1 VAKQKF
7 ALGRGLDALIT
18 GAKDVMAPQQS
29 LSTDEHS
36 ILEAALDSMIPNPR
50 QPRRAFREDDPKLLE
65 LSASIKE
72 YGLLQ
77 PLIVTRLDTP
87 PSGRVPGTT
96 PKAVGA
102 GAERRGGSGA
112 DRRGGSGV
120 DEERGSLPPP
130 VPPPVVGELASARSW
145 FAEDDQLNEA
155 LTGTGAIDQAPTIN
169 RGATVT
175 GTEYLPNTVQF
186 QIIAGERRWRA
197 ARMAG
202 LTKVPVIIKE
212 ATPQEMLQLA
222 LIENIQRADLN
233 PLEEALA
240 YQTLIQEFG
249 LTQEMI
255 AKQVGKDRSTIT
267 NSIRLLQLAPKVREA
282 LMNQPEHFSEGH
294 ARALIGISREEDQI
308 AAMGKIITERL
319 NVRQAEELAAR
330 IKATERATTTIE
342 HATPIPSSQR
352 SADLDELETQFRNAL
367 TVKVDL
373 KCNAK
378 GKGTLVLHFNNQDE
392 LERLFNK
399 LVKQEE

>member
-1 VAKQKF
+1 MAKQKF
-7 ALGRGLDALIT
+7 GLGRGLDALIT

-36 ILEAALDSMIPNPR
+36 ILEAALDTIIPNPR
-50 QPRRAFREDDPKLLE
+50 QPRRAFRDDDPKLLE

-102 GAERRGGSGA
+102 GVELGR
-112 DRRGGSGV
+112 
-120 DEERGSLPPP
+120 E
-130 VPPPVVGELASARSW
+130 GELASARSW

-155 LTGTGAIDQAPTIN
+155 LTGTGAIHQAST
-169 RGATVT
+169 ATE
-175 GTEYLPNTVQF
+175 TEYVPNTVQF

-212 ATPQEMLQLA
+212 ATPQEMLELA

-233 PLEEALA
+233 PIEEALA

-267 NSIRLLQLAPKVREA
+267 NSIRLLQLASKVREA
-282 LMNQPEHFSEGH
+282 LINQPERFSEGH

-330 IKATERATTTIE
+330 IKATERATTTIQ
-342 HATPIPSSQR
+342 HATPLPPSQR

-399 LVKQEE
+399 LIKQEE

>member
-1 VAKQKF
+1 MAKQKF

-102 GAERRGGSGA
+102 GAERWDSRDVGTGVGQGGEGELAS
-112 DRRGGSGV
+112 V
-120 DEERGSLPPP
+120 L
-130 VPPPVVGELASARSW
+130 PPPVVGELASARSW
-145 FAEDDQLNEA
+145 FAEDDQLNQA
-155 LTGTGAIDQAPTIN
+155 LTGTGAIHQAST
-169 RGATVT
+169 ATE
-175 GTEYLPNTVQF
+175 TEYVPNTVQF

-330 IKATERATTTIE
+330 IKATERANTTIQ
-342 HATPIPSSQR
+342 HATPIPPSQR